1 MDLKKILNGYPQRS
15 ADNIIKMIQP
25 YDMVSF
31 DVFDTLLKRDVESES
46 DVFDLVERKYNS
58 THDKKIDGFK
68 EFRKKAESEA
78 REKNVS
84 KEVTIDDI
92 YTCLNNKTVGE
103 AVVNKL
109 IAADLC
115 SIEKEVETAVCTA
128 NQLMMAVFD
137 YCKETGK
144 RILIISDMYWPA
156 SFVEELLRNNG
167 IVGYDAISFQL
178 NMEFR
183 KDRREHYLRSLLKK
197 KISA

>member
-1 MDLKKILNGYPQRS
+1 MNLKKILNGYPQRS

-25 YDMVSF
+25 YDVVSF
-31 DVFDTLLKRDVESES
+31 DVFDTLLKRNVESES

-84 KEVTIDDI
+84 KEVTIDDV
-92 YTCLNNKTVGE
+92 YACLNNKTVGG
-103 AVVNKL
+103 AVVNEL

-167 IVGYDAISFQL
+167 IVGYDAIYVS
-178 NMEFR
+178 E
-183 KDRREHYLRSLLKK
+183 KTEGS
-197 KISA
+197 II

>member
-1 MDLKKILNGYPQRS
+1 M
-15 ADNIIKMIQP
+15 
-25 YDMVSF
+25 
-31 DVFDTLLKRDVESES
+31 T
-46 DVFDLVERKYNS
+46 
-58 THDKKIDGFK
+58 KKIDGFK

-137 YCKETGK
+137 YCK
-144 RILIISDMYWPA
+144 RNR
-156 SFVEELLRNNG
+156 EENIDNL
-167 IVGYDAISFQL
+167 
-178 NMEFR
+178 
-183 KDRREHYLRSLLKK
+183 
-197 KISA
+197 